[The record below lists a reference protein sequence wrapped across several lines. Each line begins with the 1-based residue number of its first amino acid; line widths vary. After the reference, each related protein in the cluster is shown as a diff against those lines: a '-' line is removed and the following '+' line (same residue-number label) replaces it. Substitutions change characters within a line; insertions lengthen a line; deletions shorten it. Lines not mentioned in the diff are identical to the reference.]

1 MTTLRAWRWPLAALA
16 VLLLGALVT
25 ALTFGGNG
33 GGTLDPDSASP
44 DGGRALASLLRER
57 GVTVTPVQTTAG
69 ALTAVQGARG
79 EATLLVTDPGLLTL
93 VQLDA
98 LAAMPVARLVVV
110 QPDPESARVFTSEAA
125 RVNASPDGAGLVD
138 PACPDT
144 DATAAGNA
152 DIGDGEVFSGL
163 SAGCYQTAGGYALAT
178 AAGPASDDTVL
189 VGSRT
194 PFRNDRLADD
204 GNAALALRLLGKHR
218 TVVWYLP
225 DGADPDALAS
235 GHKSFTQVLPAGW
248 RWGALTLV
256 LAIGLLAL
264 WQARRLGP
272 VVAERM
278 PVAVRAAETAEGR
291 ARLYERGRVTDRA
304 AGALR
309 EAARARLA
317 ARLGLPR
324 MAAAGDVAAA
334 IAARGGPAAAE
345 TLGVLAGP
353 VPGDDAGLVGL
364 ASALDRL
371 EAEVGRL

>member
-204 GNAALALRLLGKHR
+204 GNAALALRLLGKH
-218 TVVWYLP
+218 P
-225 DGADPDALAS
+225 D
-235 GHKSFTQVLPAGW
+235 
-248 RWGALTLV
+248 RRLV
-256 LAIGLLAL
+256 P
-264 WQARRLGP
+264 ARRCGP
-272 VVAERM
+272 
-278 PVAVRAAETAEGR
+278 GR
-291 ARLYERGRVTDRA
+291 ARVRTQELHPGAAGRLALGRADAGARDRAVGPVAGAAPRPGRGRA
-304 AGALR
+304 
-309 EAARARLA
+309 
-317 ARLGLPR
+317 
-324 MAAAGDVAAA
+324 
-334 IAARGGPAAAE
+334 
-345 TLGVLAGP
+345 
-353 VPGDDAGLVGL
+353 DAGGG
-364 ASALDRL
+364 AS
-371 EAEVGRL
+371 GRDCRGPGTAV